1 MNLPRISDS
10 LPLNNV
16 ILLVVASGLA
26 LVAVALTVAIT
37 MWFARWTARASNVDA
52 MEAAVERIRRPLR
65 VVGSIASMLV
75 VLAACGLLGV
85 SIWREMD
92 LHEYLSRWA
101 GMLTIETLYVSL
113 RVAGV
118 IVGVVVG
125 SYYYRRAVA
134 PLQRLIETRLNAVAA
149 LEDFPEVVAK
159 LVRSLAPLVN
169 AAVVY
174 GAFVVGSDW
183 IGLSSGF
190 RWLVSTVIFAVLV
203 LNAART
209 LVLIVQMAT
218 KGIDKAGESKLSGTR
233 YTTYYAGVRGLLPL
247 AQRSFEAVTWL
258 AAATLVVGEFDVLES
273 VALFGPRLINLI
285 AIFFF
290 SRVVVELSRV
300 VVVEAFQRSE
310 LDSEAA
316 KRRVTLVYLI
326 QSVLKY
332 LIYFGAALMMLR
344 EVGVDPTPFLA
355 GAGIVGLTVGLGA
368 QKLVNDMVSGFFIL
382 FEGQIL
388 TGDYVGIGGAE
399 GVVEQVS
406 LRVTSVRDNSG
417 RLHIIRN
424 GQIETVINFSR
435 DYVLAVVDVGVAYE
449 SDLDVVNEA
458 LSAAGAELREAEA
471 QRVLEPTRILG
482 VDRFGDSAL
491 VVRTATKVRPGT
503 HLPVERAFRRLV
515 TQHFA
520 ARGVTIPFPQLD
532 VHPRPV
538 DPDPEPDGG

>member
-1 MNLPRISDS
+1 MNLPRFVVS
-10 LPLNNV
+10 LALNNV
-16 ILLVVASGLA
+16 ILLVIASVLALAAVGLA
-26 LVAVALTVAIT
+26 VWIT
-37 MWFARWTARASNVDA
+37 MWFARWTAQASNVDA
-52 MEAAVERIRRPLR
+52 IETAVERIVRPMR
-65 VVGSIASMLV
+65 IIGSIASMLV
-75 VLAACGLLGV
+75 VLGACGLLGV
-85 SIWREMD
+85 SIWRELD
-92 LHEYLSRWA
+92 LHQYVSAWA
-101 GMLTIETLYVSL
+101 GRLTIESLYVTL
-113 RVAGV
+113 RVVGVIAGV
-118 IVGVVVG
+118 AVG

-134 PLQRLIETRLNAVAA
+134 PLQRMIEARFNAVEA
-149 LEDFPEVVAK
+149 LKEFPEVVAK

-183 IGLSSGF
+183 IGLSEGF

-209 LVLIVQMAT
+209 LVLIVQMTT
-218 KGIDKAGESKLSGTR
+218 KSIDAAGETKLSGTR

-258 AAATLVVGEFDVLES
+258 AAATLVVGEFKVLSS
-273 VALFGPRLINLI
+273 VAVFGPRLINLI

-300 VVVEAFQRSE
+300 VVVEAFARGE
-310 LDSEAA
+310 LDNEAA

-344 EVGVDPTPFLA
+344 ELGVDPTPFLA

-388 TGDYVGIGGAE
+388 TGDYIRVGDAE
-399 GVVEQVS
+399 GIVEEVS
-406 LRVTSVRDNSG
+406 LRVTSVRDNFG

-435 DYVLAVVDVGVAYE
+435 DYVLAVVDVGVAYT
-449 SDLDVVNEA
+449 SDMDVVTEA
-458 LSAAGAELREAEA
+458 LLEAGKVLREAESE
-471 QRVLEPTRILG
+471 RVLEATRILG
-482 VDRFGDSAL
+482 VDQFGDSAL
-491 VVRTATKVRPGT
+491 VVRTVTKVRPGT
-503 HLPVERAFRRLV
+503 HLPVERAYRRLV
-515 TQHFA
+515 KERFEA
-520 ARGVTIPFPQLD
+520 CDVSIPFPQLD
-532 VHPRPV
+532 LHPKGA
-538 DPDPEPDGG
+538 EG